1 MTIGDYELSNSL
13 FKLRR
18 DFLSHEVD
26 GVDLSPADV
35 WLLNEWLHD
44 FGRIAFAQAKELEH
58 LRLKVENQPASKTEQ
73 IIADELSRTDTN
85 LVLLQ
90 HPSFRREKA

>member
-1 MTIGDYELSNSL
+1 MTISDYELSNSL
-13 FKLRR
+13 FQVRR

-26 GVDLSPADV
+26 GVSMSPNDV
-35 WLLNEWLHD
+35 RLLNQCLFEL
-44 FGRIAFAQAKELEH
+44 GCNALAQAKELEH
-58 LRLKVENQPASKTEQ
+58 LRLKVSSHPHTRTEK

-90 HPSFRREKA
+90 HPVGRREKA

>member
-1 MTIGDYELSNSL
+1 MTKADYELSNSL
-13 FKLRR
+13 FHVRR

-26 GVDLSPADV
+26 GVSMSPNEV
-35 WLLNEWLHD
+35 RLLNQCLFEL
-44 FGRIAFAQAKELEH
+44 GCTALAQAKELEH
-58 LRLKVENQPASKTEQ
+58 LRLKFENQPASKTEQ

-90 HPSFRREKA
+90 HRSTRREKA